1 MGEIDMTFLCNCSVE
16 VGLLVEM
23 RQLWGK
29 MSPTTLYSEFSE
41 PITEE
46 L

>member
-1 MGEIDMTFLCNCSVE
+1 MTFVCYCSVE

-29 MSPTTLYSEFSE
+29 LSSTTLYSDISE
-41 PITEE
+41 PIAEG